1 MANPLQQFF
10 RQPKIYISLPSKGAY
25 CQTGT
30 IQGDITKIP
39 VYGMTG
45 MDELLAKTPD
55 ALLNGESSVKIIESC
70 CPNIKN
76 AWDLSSL
83 DSELIF
89 AAIRIATYGNS
100 IEIEHTCTECKEYN
114 KYDIDLGILIS
125 HFSNLEF
132 DASII
137 LDELTVKIQP
147 LNYKK
152 KTDFA
157 LKNFQIQQ
165 KLFQVEK
172 IEDED
177 EKSMQM
183 KNLWK
188 ELSEMQLAVYH
199 SCVDSVQ
206 VNGQVVTEKQ
216 YIDEWLANCD
226 RIVFE
231 KINKKIEENLLKWR
245 APKYPVTCGSCNHNT
260 DLSIDLDQ
268 SNFFV

>member
-30 IQGDITKIP
+30 IQGDPSKIA

-45 MDELLAKTPD
+45 MDELMAKTPD
-55 ALLNGESSVKIIESC
+55 ALLSGESSVKIIESC

-83 DSELIF
+83 DSEIIF
-89 AAIRIATYGNS
+89 AAIRIATYGNT
-100 IEIEHTCTECKEYN
+100 IEIEHTCTECDEPN
-114 KYDIDLGILIS
+114 KYDVDLGILIN
-125 HFSNLEF
+125 HFTNLEF
-132 DASII
+132 DTNIV
-137 LDELTVKIQP
+137 LDELSVKIQP

-165 KLFQVEK
+165 KLFQIEK
-172 IEDED
+172 MDDGD
-177 EKSMQM
+177 EKNQQM
-183 KNLWK
+183 NLLWK
-188 ELSEMQLAVYH
+188 ELSEIQLEVYH
-199 SCVDSVQ
+199 SCVDSVE
-206 VNGQVVTEKQ
+206 VSGQVVTEKQ
-216 YIDEWLANCD
+216 YINEWLDNCD
-226 RIVFE
+226 RIIFE

-245 APKYPVTCGSCNHNT
+245 APLYPVTCGACQHKAE
-260 DLSIDLDQ
+260 LSIDLDQ